1 MFIIPLSPAFFANWF
16 LTDGTTHSWCSAHLF
31 SDLCFEL
38 CSRKF
43 AVTHPTI
50 MSTNSEIH
58 PLSRTLVRLHSRFA
72 LILHDNFR
80 TFWWAMRDAICQSL
94 HTKKTHLAFTRLEGA
109 FSHVARSLM
118 WFSIPVKADAVVE
131 KRYPEINLEIM
142 SPLIFVPVFLPL
154 WLSNT
159 LLRKKYHDTVLSMH
173 NPILPA

>member
-94 HTKKTHLAFTRLEGA
+94 HTKETHLAFTRLEGA
-109 FSHVARSLM
+109 FSHVARSLT

-154 WLSNT
+154 WLCHWYAIW
-159 LLRKKYHDTVLSMH
+159 L
-173 NPILPA
+173 